1 MSPKNRLHLRENF
14 AFLLDGCKKYEPTV
28 FVLFALFTV
37 CSALL
42 PFVSVLLPKVLV
54 AGLEQKWALNRILLS
69 AGMLGAAGM
78 ALGGGQAWAQAM
90 FSVRVIS
97 VRLKMC
103 SVYNAKVMRMRFDRI
118 EDPEELKRIAL
129 SRQAFW
135 GNDYG
140 VEGVMHKIFDNV
152 GVLISL
158 LGLAAMLTALH
169 PAVALIVAA
178 GAVVSFLLNRRAA
191 KLEEQKQPES
201 ADVRRQLD
209 YMSNLSQDF
218 SFGKDE
224 RLYGMRGWILGWFD
238 GLIRKADGL
247 EKNLKKAHLPRVL
260 ADGLFVLLREGVVYA
275 VLIAMT
281 VSGKLALSD
290 FAMYFAAVASF
301 STLLNRLLSEI
312 ARLPVELKKV
322 DLIRQF
328 VTEKDVQENIL
339 PLPKQRPLGLEFK
352 DVSFAYHDGKKVIE
366 HMNLSIRPGEKVA
379 VVGLNGAGK
388 STLVKLLTA
397 LYRPTEGRIL
407 AGGTDLARLDREEV
421 FKLFTTLYQD
431 VHVFAMTVAEN
442 VAMQPKERIDRRRV
456 QRCLEMAGLWEKIQ
470 SLPGGMDAML
480 LKNIDLN
487 GVELSGGQTQR
498 LALARAIYRD
508 APVLVLDEP
517 TAALDPLAEY
527 DLYQRFAELSEGR
540 TSIFISHRLSS
551 TRFCDRILLLED
563 GRIVESGTHDELMR
577 QNGKYAA
584 LFRVQAQYYQEEGVQ
599 DEAV

>member
-1 MSPKNRLHLRENF
+1 
-14 AFLLDGCKKYEPTV
+14 
-28 FVLFALFTV
+28 
-37 CSALL
+37 
-42 PFVSVLLPKVLV
+42 
-54 AGLEQKWALNRILLS
+54 
-69 AGMLGAAGM
+69 
-78 ALGGGQAWAQAM
+78 
-90 FSVRVIS
+90 
-97 VRLKMC
+97 
-103 SVYNAKVMRMRFDRI
+103 
-118 EDPEELKRIAL
+118 
-129 SRQAFW
+129 
-135 GNDYG
+135 
-140 VEGVMHKIFDNV
+140 MHKTFDNV

-224 RLYGMRGWILGWFD
+224 RLYGMRGWILGRFD

-328 VTEKDVQENIL
+328 VTEKDVQKNIL

-397 LYRPTEGRIL
+397 LYRPIEGRIL
-407 AGGTDLARLDREEV
+407 AGGTDLARLEREEV

>member
-1 MSPKNRLHLRENF
+1 
-14 AFLLDGCKKYEPTV
+14 
-28 FVLFALFTV
+28 
-37 CSALL
+37 
-42 PFVSVLLPKVLV
+42 
-54 AGLEQKWALNRILLS
+54 
-69 AGMLGAAGM
+69 
-78 ALGGGQAWAQAM
+78 
-90 FSVRVIS
+90 
-97 VRLKMC
+97 
-103 SVYNAKVMRMRFDRI
+103 
-118 EDPEELKRIAL
+118 
-129 SRQAFW
+129 
-135 GNDYG
+135 
-140 VEGVMHKIFDNV
+140 MHKIFDNV

-224 RLYGMRGWILGWFD
+224 RLYGMRGWILGRFD

-247 EKNLKKAHLPRVL
+247 KKNLKKAHLPRVL

-397 LYRPTEGRIL
+397 LYRPIEGRTL

-517 TAALDPLAEY
+517 TAALDPLAKY

>member
-224 RLYGMRGWILGWFD
+224 RLYGMRRWILGRFD

-247 EKNLKKAHLPRVL
+247 EK
-260 ADGLFVLLREGVVYA
+260 
-275 VLIAMT
+275 T
-281 VSGKLALSD
+281 
-290 FAMYFAAVASF
+290 
-301 STLLNRLLSEI
+301 
-312 ARLPVELKKV
+312 
-322 DLIRQF
+322 
-328 VTEKDVQENIL
+328 
-339 PLPKQRPLGLEFK
+339 
-352 DVSFAYHDGKKVIE
+352 
-366 HMNLSIRPGEKVA
+366 
-379 VVGLNGAGK
+379 
-388 STLVKLLTA
+388 
-397 LYRPTEGRIL
+397 
-407 AGGTDLARLDREEV
+407 
-421 FKLFTTLYQD
+421 
-431 VHVFAMTVAEN
+431 
-442 VAMQPKERIDRRRV
+442 
-456 QRCLEMAGLWEKIQ
+456 
-470 SLPGGMDAML
+470 
-480 LKNIDLN
+480 
-487 GVELSGGQTQR
+487 
-498 LALARAIYRD
+498 
-508 APVLVLDEP
+508 
-517 TAALDPLAEY
+517 
-527 DLYQRFAELSEGR
+527 
-540 TSIFISHRLSS
+540 
-551 TRFCDRILLLED
+551 
-563 GRIVESGTHDELMR
+563 
-577 QNGKYAA
+577 
-584 LFRVQAQYYQEEGVQ
+584 
-599 DEAV
+599 